1 VRYPGGSMLD
11 QWVAACFSLLMG
23 VTALALAVRLLE
35 AIWVALVVIGAIVAV
50 IAGVVAW
57 LRWDRQDYW

>member
-1 VRYPGGSMLD
+1 VRYPGSSLLD

-23 VTALALAVRLLE
+23 VTALFLAVRLLE

-50 IAGVVAW
+50 VAGVVAW